1 MYSLILDWLIFEQ
14 ISIITYHLLLAA
26 NYIMPF
32 PQNRR
37 VIRLLPQIG
46 KSSWHLLRDTWYEFS
61 DTNAF
66 DKGAALA
73 YYTIFALPPILI
85 IIINTIGW
93 VYRDKAV
100 NGDIYFQ
107 IKGLI
112 GSKGAAEVQNM
123 VENISLSNELTFAT
137 VVGVITLLVT
147 ATTMF
152 ISMQNSLNVIWG
164 VKPKPKREYL
174 KLVMDRL
181 LSFAMILSITFL
193 LLVSLVVHAVMAKV
207 GNYLIKFLGE
217 TAIIL
222 IQTFNNMFSLA
233 VVTFLFAAIFK
244 FLPDAKIRW
253 RDVWVGAIVT
263 ALLFTFG
270 KTLIGIY
277 LGNSNIATVY
287 GAAGTIVVILT
298 WVFYSSLILFFGAI
312 FTLIYSRKFG
322 SNIYPATYAVRV
334 IRQEV
339 EAGKTAVNKA
349 PVNAEKRQE

>member
-1 MYSLILDWLIFEQ
+1 MPYKEKRLIIRR
-14 ISIITYHLLLAA
+14 
-26 NYIMPF
+26 
-32 PQNRR
+32 NRP
-37 VIRLLPQIG
+37 ILRLLPQIG
-46 KSSWHLLRDTWYEFS
+46 KSSWILLRDTWYEFS
-61 DTNAF
+61 ETNAF

-73 YYTIFALPPILI
+73 YYTIFGLPPILI

-93 VYRDKAV
+93 VFGEDAV
-100 NGDIYFQ
+100 SGEIYFQ

-112 GSKGAAEVQNM
+112 GSQGALEVQRM
-123 VENISLSNELTFAT
+123 VENISQSSELTFAT
-137 VVGVITLLVT
+137 IVGVVTLLIT

-174 KLVMDRL
+174 KLVTDRL

-193 LLVSLVVHAVMAKV
+193 LLVSLVVHALMAKV
-207 GNYLIKFLGE
+207 GKYLIQFLGE

-222 IQTFNNMFSLA
+222 LQTFNNLFSLA
-233 VVTFLFAAIFK
+233 VVSFLFAAIYK

-263 ALLFTFG
+263 ALLFTLG

-277 LGNSNIATVY
+277 LGNSNLATVY
-287 GAAGTIVVILT
+287 GAAGTVVVILT

-322 SNIYPATYAVRV
+322 SNIYPSTYAVRV

-339 EAGKTAVNKA
+339 EAGKTAVNKE
-349 PVNAEKRQE
+349 PEGNEKRQE

>member
-1 MYSLILDWLIFEQ
+1 
-14 ISIITYHLLLAA
+14 
-26 NYIMPF
+26 MPLNF
-32 PQNRR
+32 NLP
-37 VIRLLPQIG
+37 VIRLLPKIF
-46 KSSWHLLRDTWYEFS
+46 KSSWILFRDTWNEFYE
-61 DTNAF
+61 TNAF

-73 YYTIFALPPILI
+73 YYTIFGLPPIII

-93 VYRDKAV
+93 FFGEDAV
-100 NGDIYFQ
+100 SGEIYFQ

-112 GSKGAAEVQNM
+112 GSEGALEVQRM
-123 VENISLSNELTFAT
+123 VENISQSEELTFAT
-137 VVGVITLLVT
+137 IVGIITLLVT
-147 ATTMF
+147 STTMF
-152 ISMQNSLNVIWG
+152 ISMQVSLNVIWG

-174 KLVMDRL
+174 KLVTDRL

-207 GNYLIKFLGE
+207 GKFLIQLLGE
-217 TAIIL
+217 TAIIVL
-222 IQTFNNMFSLA
+222 QIFNNVFSLA
-233 VVTFLFAAIFK
+233 VVSFLFAAIFK

-263 ALLFTFG
+263 ALLFSLG

-277 LGNSNIATVY
+277 LGNSNLATVY
-287 GAAGTIVVILT
+287 GAAGTVIVILT

-322 SNIYPATYAVRV
+322 SNIYPAPYAVRV

-339 EAGKTAVNKA
+339 EAGKTAVNKE
-349 PVNAEKRQE
+349 PEELEKRKQ